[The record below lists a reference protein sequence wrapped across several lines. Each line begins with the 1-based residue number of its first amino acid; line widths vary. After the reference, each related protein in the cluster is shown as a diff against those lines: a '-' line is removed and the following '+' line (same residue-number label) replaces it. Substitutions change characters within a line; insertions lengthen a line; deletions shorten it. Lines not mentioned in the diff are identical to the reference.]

1 MDTTK
6 LEELYKKMIKVHEK
20 AVEIIDNHKIS
31 SMLMNE
37 YNNKVNQ
44 YDDMYKSLETMK
56 SLTSKD
62 ETVENLINQ
71 QIEALNVRIKWELD
85 WLKRVASSIN
95 TK

>member
-6 LEELYKKMIKVHEK
+6 IEELYKKMAQVHEK

-56 SLTSKD
+56 ALTSKE
-62 ETVENLINQ
+62 ETIDNLINQ
-71 QIEALNVRIKWELD
+71 QIEALSVRIKWELD

>member
-6 LEELYKKMIKVHEK
+6 LEELYKKMIQVHEK
-20 AVEIIDNHKIS
+20 SVEIIDNHKIS

-56 SLTSKD
+56 ALTSKE
-62 ETVENLINQ
+62 ETIDNLINQ
-71 QIEALNVRIKWELD
+71 QIEALSVRIKWELD

-95 TK
+95 IK

>member
-1 MDTTK
+1 MTQ
-6 LEELYKKMIKVHEK
+6 VHEK
-20 AVEIIDNHKIS
+20 SVEIIDNHKIS

-56 SLTSKD
+56 ALASKE
-62 ETVENLINQ
+62 ETIDNLINQ
-71 QIEALNVRIKWELD
+71 QIEALSVRIKWELD

>member
-6 LEELYKKMIKVHEK
+6 LEELYKKMAQVHEK
-20 AVEIIDNHKIS
+20 SVEIIDSHKIS
-31 SMLMNE
+31 SLLMNE

-56 SLTSKD
+56 ALTSKE
-62 ETVENLINQ
+62 ETIDNLINQ
-71 QIEALNVRIKWELD
+71 QIEALSVRIKWELD

>member
-6 LEELYKKMIKVHEK
+6 LEELYKKMIQVHEK
-20 AVEIIDNHKIS
+20 SVEIIDNHKIS

-56 SLTSKD
+56 ALTSKE
-62 ETVENLINQ
+62 ETIDNLINQ
-71 QIEALNVRIKWELD
+71 QIEALSVRIKWELD

>member
-6 LEELYKKMIKVHEK
+6 LEELYKKMTQVHEK
-20 AVEIIDNHKIS
+20 SVEIIDNHKIS

-56 SLTSKD
+56 ALTSKE
-62 ETVENLINQ
+62 ETVENLTNQ
-71 QIEALNVRIKWELD
+71 QIEALSVRIKWELG

>member
-6 LEELYKKMIKVHEK
+6 LEELYKKMTQVHEK
-20 AVEIIDNHKIS
+20 SVEIIGSHKIS

-56 SLTSKD
+56 DITSKE
-62 ETVENLINQ
+62 ETVENLTNQ
-71 QIEALNVRIKWELD
+71 QIEALSVRIKWELD

>member
-6 LEELYKKMIKVHEK
+6 LEELYKKMTQVHEK
-20 AVEIIDNHKIS
+20 AVEIIDKHKIS

-56 SLTSKD
+56 ALTSKE
-62 ETVENLINQ
+62 ETIDNLINQ
-71 QIEALNVRIKWELD
+71 QIEALSVRIKWELD

>member
-6 LEELYKKMIKVHEK
+6 LEELYSKMTQVHEK
-20 AVEIIDNHKIS
+20 SVEIIDSHKIS
-31 SMLMNE
+31 SLLMNE

-56 SLTSKD
+56 ALTSKE
-62 ETVENLINQ
+62 ETIDNLINQ
-71 QIEALNVRIKWELD
+71 QIEALSVRIKWELD

>member
-1 MDTTK
+1 MTQ
-6 LEELYKKMIKVHEK
+6 VHEK
-20 AVEIIDNHKIS
+20 SVEIIDSHKIS

-56 SLTSKD
+56 ALTSKE
-62 ETVENLINQ
+62 ETIDNLINQ
-71 QIEALNVRIKWELD
+71 QIEALSVRIKWELD

-95 TK
+95 IK